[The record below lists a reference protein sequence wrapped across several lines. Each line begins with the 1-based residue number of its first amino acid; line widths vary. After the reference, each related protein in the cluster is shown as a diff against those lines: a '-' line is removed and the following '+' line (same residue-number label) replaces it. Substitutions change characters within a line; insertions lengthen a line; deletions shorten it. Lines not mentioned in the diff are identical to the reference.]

1 MRTFAK
7 RLFSTLALF
16 AALAAS
22 DARAADTDL
31 FSGISTEGTPPNL
44 LVILDNSGAWNSS
57 TSFICPSSVGL
68 KLPKNNENTAGGFE
82 ECALYNVLNIVALN
96 PALLGKFNMGLML
109 FTTGSGNGGTF
120 FFPAVKAPGV
130 LPTMTA
136 DNIATFQNALVGD
149 TPPTAA
155 NPGLQMGGSFSST
168 ANSSAVGAT
177 MQEAWAFFGGKTGF
191 SGTNYGNTALAS
203 ACQKNFVVYIVNATN
218 TGKPQDNTDS
228 TVFQTLACAA
238 GSSGPTNG
246 ASCAG
251 ATSAQ
256 QAQIALNSTF
266 AKYQGSWADE
276 WARFAYQTDVSG
288 DLTNQQNIITY
299 TIAVTDGSN
308 PDYGELMRSM
318 ASNGGGKSFLVK
330 LGDMDALVQAILKIL
345 NEVQA
350 VNSVFASASLPVS
363 TNAQGTFQ
371 NQIFM
376 GMFRPDPQGNP
387 RWMGNLKQYQFGVD
401 QSSGKIELFMADSTG
416 ARALNPGTG
425 FISPIAVSFWTSTD
439 PTKLPDLGPPDGPGG
454 FWVNNARG
462 AGGGL
467 DWPDGEVVEKGG
479 VSEQLRLANLVDD
492 YSAKPTFPRN
502 VYTFCAAGGS
512 ACVADLTDGANA
524 FATTNSD
531 ITAAMLNASGNAI
544 SVSSISLSGS
554 TATVTLAS
562 APNPALAAG
571 QSISITGSTSGFNGT
586 YTIASVTSATKFT
599 ITVTVIPPTPA
610 TGTYK
615 AFIPLDTLTL
625 SSLTRSSTSSTTAVA
640 NTGSTPHGL
649 VVGQQVTISG
659 GETGTFSTNPLYSA
673 YYGTFTVTST
683 PSTTQF
689 TYSVVEGPATPLDAP
704 SATARV
710 GTTTYNLASTGNV
723 VVSAPT
729 IQRAASTF
737 GVSSVCPSG
746 TASCWTST
754 VTVTATQQM
763 ASPFVAGANV
773 VIAGTGTLYDND
785 SNNPSWKITAVSG
798 CPNQTRISGKSFSF
812 CFSMATMPAM
822 PNPAPTT
829 PGASVTATPVTGQVI
844 LSTLQR
850 GASNCSTSSAAT
862 ATATT
867 SSPHIFVVGQTVNI
881 GGTPGVNENAYVGN
895 FTVLS
900 VPNSTSFTYS
910 INTRPL
916 CSDSGATS
924 PGMIATTSGVTRD
937 TLMRWV
943 RGEDNFGD
951 EPSPGKTINVRPS
964 VHGDVVHARPTV
976 VNYGGSSSIG
986 VVVFYGAGDGT
997 FRAING
1003 NQSKAI
1009 GGTPPGGELWAF
1021 IPPEF
1026 YGKLLRQ
1033 HDNSPLIKYFSTS
1046 SAITPTP
1053 LNKDYFFDGI
1063 AGLYQNI
1070 TDGKVRL
1077 YLSARRG
1084 GRLLYALDISDPTK
1098 PKFLWKH
1105 SSSDTGFSELGQT
1118 WSTPKVAIVK
1128 GYANPVLI
1136 FGAGYD
1142 PNEDAEPPI
1151 ADTMGRG
1158 IFILDTLTGDI
1169 VWRAAQDGSGTSC
1182 QEGTPCS
1189 CQGTPC
1195 LLQDMKYAVPADIT
1209 LLDVD
1214 ADGFVDRAYAAD
1226 LGGNIWRVDFEPA
1239 DGITPGFWQVNKL
1252 AALGGASTDAAKR
1265 KFFFPPDAVATSAFT
1280 AVMAVTGDREH
1291 PVFPM
1296 QATSIVNRFYML
1308 KDTFPGKDANG
1319 MVPIVDGTSDTADTQ
1334 PTSLFN
1340 ATSTPYNDSASG
1352 FYVTLLNL
1360 DDKGGSHPGE
1370 KGVNAPTT
1378 VGGFTFFG
1386 TNAPDE
1392 PSKNSCNANLGTA
1405 RSYQI
1410 GFLTG
1415 AVTINTLQGGG
1426 LPPSP
1431 VAGLVNVDVRGG
1443 ETATVPFIIGGASPG
1458 CIGADCKSS
1467 LGAQKANIPIKQTRT
1482 RAYWYRET
1490 DK

>member
-7 RLFSTLALF
+7 RLFSALALF
-16 AALAAS
+16 AALTAS
-22 DARAADTDL
+22 GARAADTDL
-31 FSGISTEGTPPNL
+31 FSGIQASGSPPNV
-44 LVILDNSGAWNSS
+44 LVVLDNSGAWNSNV
-57 TSFICPSSVGL
+57 SFNCPSSVGL
-68 KLPKNNENTAGGFE
+68 TLPAGNANTAGGFE
-82 ECALYNVLNIVALN
+82 QCALYSVMNNIATN
-96 PALLGKFNMGLML
+96 TALLGAFNMGMML
-109 FTTGSGNGGTF
+109 FSSGSGNGGTF
-120 FFPAVKAPGV
+120 FFPATIAPSA
-130 LPTMTA
+130 LPLMDKTG
-136 DNIATFQNALVGD
+136 IASFKSQIAQLKV
-149 TPPTAA
+149 
-155 NPGLQMGGSFSST
+155 GGSGSNT
-168 ANSSAVGAT
+168 ANGSAVGAT
-177 MQEAWAFFGGKTGF
+177 VQEVWAFYSAKTGF
-191 SGTNYGNTALAS
+191 SGTNYTSPIAN
-203 ACQKNFVVYIVNATN
+203 ACQKNFLIYIVNATN
-218 TGKPQDNTDS
+218 TGKPQDNTDNA
-228 TVFQTLACAA
+228 VFQTLACPA
-238 GSSGPTNG
+238 GSAGPTNG

-256 QAQIALNSTF
+256 QAQISLNPTY

-276 WARFAYQTDVSG
+276 WTRFAYQTDISG
-288 DLTNQQNIITY
+288 TFTNQQNIVTY

-308 PDYGELMRSM
+308 PDYVQLLRSM
-318 ASNGGGKSFLVK
+318 ASNGGGKFFLVN
-330 LGDMDALVQAILKIL
+330 LGDMDALLQAILKIL

-363 TNAQGTFQ
+363 ANAQGTFQ

-387 RWMGNLKQYQFGVD
+387 RWVGNLKQYQFGID
-401 QSSGKIELFMADSTG
+401 QGSGSVELFMADSTG
-416 ARALNPGTG
+416 ARALSSGDTG
-425 FISPIAVSFWTSTD
+425 FISPNAISFWTSTD
-439 PTKLPDLGPPDGPGG
+439 PSVLPDKTGG
-454 FWVNNARG
+454 FWRNKTQG

-467 DWPDGEVVEKGG
+467 DSPDGEVVEKGG
-479 VSEQLRLANLVDD
+479 VSQQLRLANLVDD
-492 YSAKPTFPRN
+492 YSANPTSPRN
-502 VYTFCAAGGS
+502 VYTFCAAGS
-512 ACVADLTDGANA
+512 ACVADLTDGTNA

-531 ITAAMLNASGNAI
+531 ITAAVLNASGNAI
-544 SVSSISLSGS
+544 VVSSISLTG
-554 TATVTLAS
+554 TIATVTLAS
-562 APNPALAAG
+562 APNPALVAG
-571 QSISITGSTSGFNGT
+571 QSISISGSTSGFNGT
-586 YTIASVTSATKFT
+586 YTVASVTSATKFT

-610 TGTYK
+610 TGTYL
-615 AFIPLDTLTL
+615 ASIPLGTLTL

-640 NTGSTPHGL
+640 TTGSTPHGL

-683 PSTTQF
+683 PSATQF
-689 TYSVVEGPATPLDAP
+689 TYTVAEGPPSPLDAP

-710 GTTTYNLASTGNV
+710 GSTTYHLASTGNILV
-723 VVSAPT
+723 PAPS
-729 IQRAASTF
+729 IQRSASTLF
-737 GVSSVCPSG
+737 GGVWVSV
-746 TASCWTST
+746 

-773 VIAGTGTLYDND
+773 VIVGTGTLYDND

-798 CPNQTRISGKSFSF
+798 CPNQTRISGKVFSF
-812 CFSMATMPAM
+812 CFGMATTPSM

-829 PGASVTATPVTGQVI
+829 PGASVTATPVTGSVI
-844 LSTLQR
+844 LSSLQR

-867 SSPHIFVVGQTVNI
+867 SSPHIFVAGQTVNI
-881 GGTPGVNENAYVGN
+881 GGTPGPNENAYVGN
-895 FTVLS
+895 FVVTRV
-900 VPNSTSFTYS
+900 NSTTFTFP

-916 CSDSGATS
+916 CSDGSATS

-937 TLMRWV
+937 TLIRWV

-951 EPSPGKTINVRPS
+951 EPSPGSPINIRPS

-976 VNYGGSSSIG
+976 VNYGGSIG

-997 FRAING
+997 FRAVNG
-1003 NQSKAI
+1003 NQPLATPSTI
-1009 GGTPPGGELWAF
+1009 GSTPPGGELWAF

-1026 YGKLLRQ
+1026 YGKLLRE

-1053 LNKDYFFDGI
+1053 LDKDYFFDGI
-1063 AGLYQNI
+1063 AGLYQNL

-1084 GRLLYALDISDPTK
+1084 GSLLYALDISDPTQ

-1142 PNEDAEPPI
+1142 PNEDSEPPI
-1151 ADTMGRG
+1151 ADATGRG
-1158 IFILDTLTGDI
+1158 IFILDTLSGDI
-1169 VWRAAQDGSGTSC
+1169 VWRAAQGGSGNF
-1182 QEGTPCS
+1182 

-1195 LLQDMKYAVPADIT
+1195 LLQGMKYAIPADVT
-1209 LLDVD
+1209 LLDTD
-1214 ADGFVDRAYAAD
+1214 ADGKVDRAYAAD
-1226 LGGNIWRVDFEPA
+1226 LGGNIWRVDFEPT
-1239 DGITPGFWQVNKL
+1239 GGNTPSSWQVHLL
-1252 AALGGASTDAAKR
+1252 AALGGASTDATKR

-1291 PVFPM
+1291 PLFPM

-1308 KDTFPGKDANG
+1308 RDTFPGKDANG
-1319 MVPIVDGTSDTADTQ
+1319 MTPILDSTSNTADAQ
-1334 PTSLFN
+1334 PASLFN
-1340 ATSTPYNDSASG
+1340 ATSTPYNDSVSG
-1352 FYVTLLNL
+1352 FYVTLLGV
-1360 DDKGGSHPGE
+1360 DDKGVSHPGE

-1386 TNAPDE
+1386 TNTPTAPS
-1392 PSKNSCNANLGTA
+1392 PNSCNANLGAA

-1415 AVTINTLQGGG
+1415 KVVINLLQGGG

-1431 VAGLVNVDVRGG
+1431 VAGLVNVTVNG
-1443 ETATVPFIIGGASPG
+1443 ETVTVPFIIGGSSEG
-1458 CIGADCKSS
+1458 CIGADCQSS
-1467 LGAQKANIPIKQTRT
+1467 IGAQKAHIPIKQTRT